1 MIYVIFM
8 PFRYLEELSSAD
20 AAFEASGSTLEE
32 VFRDSAVA
40 TFEVMADT
48 KTVKP
53 LLIHEIMLENE
64 AVDGLLIDWLSE
76 LVFLKD
82 SESLLFSV
90 FDVNIKKNDVYMLKG
105 VAKGD
110 KIDREK
116 HNLRSDVKAV
126 TYHLLEVKK
135 AGDKWV
141 ARVVL
146 DI

>member
-1 MIYVIFM
+1 MSY
-8 PFRYLEELSSAD
+8 RYLEDIACAD
-20 AAFEASGSTLEE
+20 AAFETAGTTLEE
-32 VFRDSAVA
+32 LFRDAATA

-53 LLIHEIMLENE
+53 VLTRKIVIENE
-64 AVDGLLIDWLSE
+64 TVDGLLIDWLSE

-90 FDVNIKKNDVYMLKG
+90 FDVSIRKNEIYVLKAA
-105 VAKGD
+105 AKGE
-110 KIDREK
+110 KIDRGK
-116 HNLRSDVKAV
+116 HSLRSDVKAV

-135 AGDKWV
+135 TEDIWT

>member
-1 MIYVIFM
+1 M
-8 PFRYLEELSSAD
+8 PYRYLEELSSAD
-20 AAFEASGSTLEE
+20 AAFEATGMTLEE
-32 VFRDSAVA
+32 LFSDAAIA

-48 KTVKP
+48 TTVKP
-53 LLIHEIMLENE
+53 LLIHEIELENE
-64 AVDGLLIDWLSE
+64 SVDGLLIDWLSE

-82 SESLLFSV
+82 TENILFSE
-90 FDVNIKKNDVYMLKG
+90 FDINIRKNDVYILKAEALG
-105 VAKGD
+105 E

-126 TYHLLEVKK
+126 TYHMFEVTKK
-135 AGDKWV
+135 GDHWT

>member
-1 MIYVIFM
+1 M
-8 PFRYLEELSSAD
+8 PYRYLEDLACAD

-32 VFRDSAVA
+32 LFRDAA
-40 TFEVMADT
+40 TAAFEVMADT

-53 LLIHEIMLENE
+53 RLTREIVLENE
-64 AVDGLLIDWLSE
+64 DVDGLLIDWLSE

-82 SESLLFSV
+82 SESLIFCE
-90 FDVNIKKNDVYMLKG
+90 FDVSIRKKDVYVLKAA
-105 VAKGD
+105 AKGE

-116 HNLRSDVKAV
+116 HSLRSDVKAV
-126 TYHLLEVKK
+126 TYHKLEVRKT
-135 AGDKWV
+135 GDNWT

>member
-1 MIYVIFM
+1 M
-8 PFRYLEELSSAD
+8 PYRYLEDISFSD

-32 VFRDSAVA
+32 LFRDAA
-40 TFEVMADT
+40 IAAFGVMADT
-48 KTVKP
+48 KTIKP
-53 LLIHEIMLENE
+53 LLTREIVLENE
-64 AVDGLLIDWLSE
+64 DVDRLLIDWLSE

-90 FDVNIKKNDVYMLKG
+90 FDINISKNDVYVLKG
-105 VAKGD
+105 AAKGE

-126 TYHLLEVKK
+126 TYHMLDVRKT
-135 AGDKWV
+135 GDKWT

>member
-1 MIYVIFM
+1 MSYL
-8 PFRYLEELSSAD
+8 YLEDLSFAD

-32 VFRDSAVA
+32 LFMGAAAA

-53 LLIHEIMLENE
+53 VLIREIVLENE
-64 AVDGLLIDWLSE
+64 SVDGLLIDWLSE

-82 SESLLFSV
+82 SESLLFCE
-90 FDVNIKKNDVYMLKG
+90 FDVCITKNDVYELNAL
-105 VAKGD
+105 AKGD
-110 KIDREK
+110 KIDRDK
-116 HNLRSDVKAV
+116 HSLRSDVKAV
-126 TYHLLEVKK
+126 TYHMLEVKK
-135 AGDKWV
+135 TGENWT